1 MKDLVPK
8 GTGNSR
14 FLRSVSNFLSLY
26 PNYEA
31 FVTALVDGTL
41 PIDLAG
47 INTEGVTQVGTPLTK
62 ANLLTDA
69 TATALGLSGDPTVN
83 DALYALS
90 QKGSPAEC
98 HVYADAGTTVTMTKG
113 SKTLTAVA
121 GSNKQAILY
130 PAELGAWNVK
140 RTWKGTTKTVSFT
153 VEAIGI
159 IYCYPFTVGYDL
171 ENTSWAEISDI
182 SELGLA
188 QKYFKIGD
196 RKSIKVGD
204 VTYWTRIIGF
214 NHDNLTSGGK
224 AGITFQMVECLN
236 STYYMNNNASNESGW
251 SNCLM
256 RTTHLQTTI
265 WGQMESNLKSVI
277 KTVNKLTSAG
287 NSSDIIQT
295 TQDTLFLLSEVEI
308 FGSIT
313 HSKAGEG
320 SQYAYYK
327 SGNST
332 IKSVSGAV
340 KNWWERS
347 PRGSGRTY
355 FCNVNASGIADAPN
369 ASSGGANLAY
379 GVAFGFCV

>member
-26 PNYEA
+26 PDYEA
-31 FVTALVDGTL
+31 FVAALVDGTL
-41 PIDLAG
+41 PIDLAE
-47 INTEGVTQVGTPLTK
+47 INANGVTQVGTPLTK

-113 SKTLTAVA
+113 AKTLTAVA
-121 GSNKQAILY
+121 GSNKQAVLY

-153 VEAIGI
+153 VEVIGI
-159 IYCYPFTVGYDL
+159 VYCYPFTVGRDL
-171 ENTSWAEISDI
+171 ESTSWADI
-182 SELGLA
+182 STISESGMA
-188 QKYFKIGD
+188 QQFFQVGD
-196 RKSIKVGD
+196 QKSITVNGVK
-204 VTYWTRIIGF
+204 YQTRIIGF

-224 AGITFQMVECLN
+224 AGITFQMVDCLN
-236 STYYMNNNASNESGW
+236 TTYNMESSNTNVNGW
-251 SNCLM
+251 LNCAM
-256 RTTHLQTTI
+256 RKTHLRTTI
-265 WGQMESNLKSVI
+265 WGQLESSLKSVI
-277 KTVNKLTSAG
+277 KTVNKLASAG
-287 NSSDIIQT
+287 NQSATIQT
-295 TQDTLFLLSEVEI
+295 AQDTLFLLSEVEI
-308 FGSIT
+308 FGKVT

-320 SQYAYYK
+320 SQYAYYAA
-327 SGNST
+327 GNST
-332 IKSVSGAV
+332 IKKVNGSADY
-340 KNWWERS
+340 WWERS
-347 PRGSGRTY
+347 PYGSNSTN
-355 FCNVNASGIADAPN
+355 FCYVGSDGT
-369 ASSGGANLAY
+369 ASSYGASNTL

>member
-26 PNYEA
+26 PDYEA
-31 FVTALVDGTL
+31 FVAALVDGTL

-47 INTEGVTQVGTPLTK
+47 INANGVTQVGTPLTK

-113 SKTLTAVA
+113 AKTLTAVA
-121 GSNKQAILY
+121 GSNKQAVLY

-153 VEAIGI
+153 VEVIGI
-159 IYCYPFTVGYDL
+159 VYCYPFTVGRDL
-171 ENTSWAEISDI
+171 ESTSWADISSI

-188 QKYFKIGD
+188 QQYF
-196 RKSIKVGD
+196 KVGD
-204 VTYWTRIIGF
+204 QKSITVNGVKYQTRIIGF

-224 AGITFQMVECLN
+224 AGITFQMVDCLN
-236 STYYMNNNASNESGW
+236 TTYNMESSNTNVNGW
-251 SNCLM
+251 LNCAM
-256 RTTHLQTTI
+256 RKTHLRTTI
-265 WGQMESNLKSVI
+265 WGQLESSLKSVI
-277 KTVNKLTSAG
+277 KTVNKRASAG
-287 NSSDIIQT
+287 NQSATIQT
-295 TQDTLFLLSEVEI
+295 AQDTLFLLSEVEI
-308 FGSIT
+308 FGKVT
-313 HSKAGEG
+313 CSKAGEG
-320 SQYAYYK
+320 SQYAYYAA
-327 SGNST
+327 GNST
-332 IKSVSGAV
+332 IKKVNGSA
-340 KNWWERS
+340 NHWWERS
-347 PRGSGRTY
+347 PYGSLSAY
-355 FCNVNASGIADAPN
+355 FCFVTSDGAANGGNASRT
-369 ASSGGANLAY
+369 Y

>member
-26 PNYEA
+26 PDYEA
-31 FVTALVDGTL
+31 FVSALVDGTL

-47 INTEGVTQVGTPLTK
+47 INTNGVTQVGTPLTK

-153 VEAIGI
+153 VEVIGI
-159 IYCYPFTVGYDL
+159 VYCYPFTVGNDL
-171 ENTSWAEISDI
+171 ESTTWADISSI

-188 QKYFKIGD
+188 QQYF
-196 RKSIKVGD
+196 KVGD
-204 VTYWTRIIGF
+204 QKSITVNGVKYQTRIIGF

-224 AGITFQMVECLN
+224 AGITFQMVDCLN
-236 STYYMNNNASNESGW
+236 TTYNMESSNINTNGW
-251 SNCLM
+251 LNCAM
-256 RTTHLQTTI
+256 RKTHLRTTI
-265 WGQMESNLKSVI
+265 WGQLESSLKSVI
-277 KTVNKLTSAG
+277 KTVNKLASAG
-287 NSSDIIQT
+287 NQSATIQT
-295 TQDTLFLLSEVEI
+295 AQDTLFLLSEVEI
-308 FGSIT
+308 FGKVT
-313 HSKAGEG
+313 YSKAGEG
-320 SQYAYYK
+320 SQYAYYAA
-327 SGNST
+327 GNST
-332 IKSVSGAV
+332 IKKVNGSAY
-340 KNWWERS
+340 NWWERS
-347 PRGSGRTY
+347 PNGSDTSS
-355 FCNVNASGIADAPN
+355 FCIVYSN
-369 ASSGGANLAY
+369 GGAATHGAGNTR
-379 GVAFGFCV
+379 GVSFGFCV

>member
-26 PNYEA
+26 PDYEA
-31 FVTALVDGTL
+31 FVAALVDGTL

-47 INTEGVTQVGTPLTK
+47 INTNGVTQVGTPLTK

-153 VEAIGI
+153 VEVIGI
-159 IYCYPFTVGYDL
+159 VYCYPFTVGNDL
-171 ENTSWAEISDI
+171 ESTTWADISSI

-188 QKYFKIGD
+188 QQYF
-196 RKSIKVGD
+196 KVGD
-204 VTYWTRIIGF
+204 QKSITVNGVKYQTRIIGF

-224 AGITFQMVECLN
+224 AGITFQMVDCLN
-236 STYYMNNNASNESGW
+236 TTYNMESSNINTNGW
-251 SNCLM
+251 LNCAM
-256 RTTHLQTTI
+256 RKTHLRTTI
-265 WGQMESNLKSVI
+265 WGQLESSLKSVI
-277 KTVNKLTSAG
+277 KTVNKLASAG
-287 NSSDIIQT
+287 NQSATIQT
-295 TQDTLFLLSEVEI
+295 AQDTLFLLSEVEI
-308 FGSIT
+308 FGKVT
-313 HSKAGEG
+313 YSKAGEG
-320 SQYAYYK
+320 SQYAYYAA
-327 SGNST
+327 GNST
-332 IKSVSGAV
+332 IKKVNGSATA
-340 KNWWERS
+340 WWERS
-347 PRGSGRTY
+347 PDGSNTTR
-355 FCNVNASGIADAPN
+355 FCHVNGNGVAGNSAAGHT
-369 ASSGGANLAY
+369 Y
-379 GVAFGFCV
+379 GVSFGFCV

>member
-26 PNYEA
+26 PDYEA
-31 FVTALVDGTL
+31 FVSALVDGTL

-47 INTEGVTQVGTPLTK
+47 INTNGVTQVGTPLTK

-121 GSNKQAILY
+121 GSNKQAVLY

-153 VEAIGI
+153 VEVIGI
-159 IYCYPFTVGYDL
+159 VYCYPFTVGNDL
-171 ENTSWAEISDI
+171 ESTTWADISSI

-188 QKYFKIGD
+188 QQYF
-196 RKSIKVGD
+196 KVGD
-204 VTYWTRIIGF
+204 QKSITVNGVKYQTRIIGF

-224 AGITFQMVECLN
+224 AGITFQMVDCLN
-236 STYYMNNNASNESGW
+236 TTYNMESSNINTNGW
-251 SNCLM
+251 LNCAM
-256 RTTHLQTTI
+256 RKTHLRTTI
-265 WGQMESNLKSVI
+265 WGQLESSLKSVI
-277 KTVNKLTSAG
+277 KTVNKLASAG
-287 NSSDIIQT
+287 NQSATIQT
-295 TQDTLFLLSEVEI
+295 AQDTLFLLSEVEI
-308 FGSIT
+308 FGKVT
-313 HSKAGEG
+313 YSKAGEG
-320 SQYAYYK
+320 SQYAYYAA
-327 SGNST
+327 GNST
-332 IKSVSGAV
+332 IKKVNGSADT
-340 KNWWERS
+340 WWERS
-347 PRGSGRTY
+347 PLGSTTAH
-355 FCNVNASGIADAPN
+355 FCYV
-369 ASSGGANLAY
+369 SSAGTANYGSAGNTY
-379 GVAFGFCV
+379 GVSFGFCV

>member
-26 PNYEA
+26 PDYEA
-31 FVTALVDGTL
+31 FVAALVDGTL

-47 INTEGVTQVGTPLTK
+47 INANGVTQVGTPLTK

-113 SKTLTAVA
+113 AKTLTAVA
-121 GSNKQAILY
+121 GSNKQAVLY

-153 VEAIGI
+153 VEVIGI
-159 IYCYPFTVGYDL
+159 VYCYPFTVGRDL
-171 ENTSWAEISDI
+171 ESTSWADISSI
-182 SELGLA
+182 SELGMA
-188 QKYFKIGD
+188 QQFFQVGD
-196 RKSIKVGD
+196 QKSITVNGVK
-204 VTYWTRIIGF
+204 YQTRIIGF

-224 AGITFQMVECLN
+224 AGITFQMVDCLN
-236 STYYMNNNASNESGW
+236 TTYNMESSNTNANGW
-251 SNCLM
+251 LNCAM
-256 RTTHLQTTI
+256 RKTHLRTTI
-265 WGQMESNLKSVI
+265 WGQLESSLKSVI
-277 KTVNKLTSAG
+277 KTVNKLASSGNQSAT
-287 NSSDIIQT
+287 IQT
-295 TQDTLFLLSEVEI
+295 AQDTLFLLSEVEI
-308 FGSIT
+308 FGKVT
-313 HSKAGEG
+313 YSKAGEG
-320 SQYAYYK
+320 SQYAYYAA
-327 SGNST
+327 GNST
-332 IKSVSGAV
+332 IKKVNGSADY
-340 KNWWERS
+340 WWERS
-347 PRGSGRTY
+347 PHGSNSTT
-355 FCNVNASGIADAPN
+355 FCTVGSAGTANYNSASTTG
-369 ASSGGANLAY
+369 

>member
-26 PNYEA
+26 PDYEA
-31 FVTALVDGTL
+31 FVSALVDGTL

-47 INTEGVTQVGTPLTK
+47 INTNGVTQVGTPLTK

-153 VEAIGI
+153 VEVIGI
-159 IYCYPFTVGYDL
+159 VYCYPFTVGNDL
-171 ENTSWAEISDI
+171 ESTTWADISSI

-188 QKYFKIGD
+188 QQYF
-196 RKSIKVGD
+196 KVGD
-204 VTYWTRIIGF
+204 QKSITVNGVKYQTRIIGF

-224 AGITFQMVECLN
+224 AGITFQMVDCLN
-236 STYYMNNNASNESGW
+236 TTYNMESSNINTNGW
-251 SNCLM
+251 LNCAM
-256 RTTHLQTTI
+256 RKTHLRTTI
-265 WGQMESNLKSVI
+265 WGQLESSLKSVI
-277 KTVNKLTSAG
+277 KTVNKLASAG
-287 NSSDIIQT
+287 NQSATIQT
-295 TQDTLFLLSEVEI
+295 AQDTLFLLSEVEI
-308 FGSIT
+308 FGKVT
-313 HSKAGEG
+313 YSKAGEG
-320 SQYAYYK
+320 SQYAYYAA
-327 SGNST
+327 GNST
-332 IKSVSGAV
+332 IKKVNGSAHT
-340 KNWWERS
+340 WWERS
-347 PRGSGRTY
+347 PYGSDTTT
-355 FCNVNASGIADAPN
+355 FCGVGGDGGAGLYYASGT
-369 ASSGGANLAY
+369 Y
-379 GVAFGFCV
+379 GVSFGFCV

>member
-26 PNYEA
+26 PDYEA
-31 FVTALVDGTL
+31 FVAALVDGTL

-47 INTEGVTQVGTPLTK
+47 INANGVTQVGTPLTK

-113 SKTLTAVA
+113 AKTLTAVA
-121 GSNKQAILY
+121 GSNKQAVLY

-153 VEAIGI
+153 VEVIGI
-159 IYCYPFTVGYDL
+159 VYCYPFTVGRDL
-171 ENTSWAEISDI
+171 ESTSWADISTI
-182 SELGLA
+182 SELGMA
-188 QKYFKIGD
+188 QQFFQVGD
-196 RKSIKVGD
+196 QKSITVNGVK
-204 VTYWTRIIGF
+204 YQTRIIGF

-224 AGITFQMVECLN
+224 AGITFQMVDCLN
-236 STYYMNNNASNESGW
+236 TTYNMESSNTNVNGW
-251 SNCLM
+251 LNCAM
-256 RTTHLQTTI
+256 RKTHLRTTI
-265 WGQMESNLKSVI
+265 WGQLESSLKSVI
-277 KTVNKLTSAG
+277 KTVNKLASAG
-287 NSSDIIQT
+287 NQSATIQT
-295 TQDTLFLLSEVEI
+295 AQDTLFLLSEVEI
-308 FGSIT
+308 FGKVT
-313 HSKAGEG
+313 YSKAGEG
-320 SQYAYYK
+320 SQYAYYAA
-327 SGNST
+327 GNST
-332 IKSVSGAV
+332 IKKVNGSANG
-340 KNWWERS
+340 WWERS
-347 PRGSGRTY
+347 PDGSDSTA
-355 FCNVNASGIADAPN
+355 FCYVYSDGTAYAGGASGTA
-369 ASSGGANLAY
+369 

>member
-26 PNYEA
+26 PDYEA
-31 FVTALVDGTL
+31 FVAALVDGTL

-47 INTEGVTQVGTPLTK
+47 INTNGVTQVGTPLTK

-130 PAELGAWNVK
+130 PAELGAWNVR

-153 VEAIGI
+153 VEVIGI
-159 IYCYPFTVGYDL
+159 VYCYPFTVGNNL
-171 ENTSWAEISDI
+171 ESTTWTDISSI

-188 QKYFKIGD
+188 QQYF
-196 RKSIKVGD
+196 KVGD
-204 VTYWTRIIGF
+204 QKSITVNGVKYQTRIIGF

-224 AGITFQMVECLN
+224 AGITFQMVDCLN
-236 STYYMNNNASNESGW
+236 TTYNMESSNINTNGW
-251 SNCLM
+251 LNCAM
-256 RTTHLQTTI
+256 RKTHLRTTI
-265 WGQMESNLKSVI
+265 WGQLESSLKSVI
-277 KTVNKLTSAG
+277 KTVNKLASAG
-287 NSSDIIQT
+287 NQSATIQT
-295 TQDTLFLLSEVEI
+295 AQDTLFLLSEVEI
-308 FGSIT
+308 FGKVT
-313 HSKAGEG
+313 YSKAGEG
-320 SQYAYYK
+320 SQYAYYAA
-327 SGNST
+327 GNST
-332 IKSVSGAV
+332 IKKVNGSAST
-340 KNWWERS
+340 WWERS
-347 PRGSGRTY
+347 PRGGNTY
-355 FCNVNASGIADAPN
+355 RFCYVN
-369 ASSGGANLAY
+369 SSGDATTDGASNTF
-379 GVAFGFCV
+379 GVSFGFCV

>member
-26 PNYEA
+26 PDYEA
-31 FVTALVDGTL
+31 FVSALVDGTL

-47 INTEGVTQVGTPLTK
+47 INTNGVTQVGTPLTK

-153 VEAIGI
+153 VEVIGI
-159 IYCYPFTVGYDL
+159 VYCYPFTVGNDL
-171 ENTSWAEISDI
+171 ESTTWADISSI

-188 QKYFKIGD
+188 QQYF
-196 RKSIKVGD
+196 KVGD
-204 VTYWTRIIGF
+204 QKSITVNGVKYQTRIIGF

-224 AGITFQMVECLN
+224 AGITFQMVDCLN
-236 STYYMNNNASNESGW
+236 TTYNMESSNINTNGW
-251 SNCLM
+251 LNCAM
-256 RTTHLQTTI
+256 RKTHLRTTI
-265 WGQMESNLKSVI
+265 WGQLESSLKSVI
-277 KTVNKLTSAG
+277 KTVNKLASAG
-287 NSSDIIQT
+287 NQSATIQT

-308 FGSIT
+308 FGKVT
-313 HSKAGEG
+313 YSKAGEG
-320 SQYAYYK
+320 SQYAYYAA
-327 SGNST
+327 GNST
-332 IKSVSGAV
+332 IKKVNGSAGG
-340 KNWWERS
+340 WWGRS
-347 PRGSGRTY
+347 PRGGGADRFCFVGSTGAAGYSG
-355 FCNVNASGIADAPN
+355 ASGTF
-369 ASSGGANLAY
+369 
-379 GVAFGFCV
+379 GVSFGFCV

>member
-26 PNYEA
+26 PDYEA
-31 FVTALVDGTL
+31 FVAALVDGTL

-47 INTEGVTQVGTPLTK
+47 INANGVTQVGTPLTK

-83 DALYALS
+83 DALYTLS

-121 GSNKQAILY
+121 GSNKQAVLY

-153 VEAIGI
+153 VEVIGI
-159 IYCYPFTVGYDL
+159 IYCYPFTVGNDL
-171 ENTSWAEISDI
+171 ESTTWADISSI

-188 QKYFKIGD
+188 QQYF
-196 RKSIKVGD
+196 KVGD
-204 VTYWTRIIGF
+204 QKSIMVNGVKYQTRIIGF

-224 AGITFQMVECLN
+224 AGITFQMVDCLN
-236 STYYMNNNASNESGW
+236 TTYNMESSNINTNGW
-251 SNCLM
+251 LNCAM
-256 RTTHLQTTI
+256 RKTHLRTTI
-265 WGQMESNLKSVI
+265 WGQLESSLKSVI
-277 KTVNKLTSAG
+277 KTVNKLASAG
-287 NSSDIIQT
+287 NQSATIQT
-295 TQDTLFLLSEVEI
+295 AQDTLFLLSEVEI
-308 FGSIT
+308 FGKIT
-313 HSKAGEG
+313 YSKAGEG
-320 SQYAYYK
+320 SQYAYYAA
-327 SGNST
+327 GNST
-332 IKSVSGAV
+332 IKKVNDSAY
-340 KNWWERS
+340 NWWERS
-347 PRGSGRTY
+347 PDGSDGAY
-355 FCNVNASGIADAPN
+355 FCYVV
-369 ASSGGANLAY
+369 SGGTATTGTASY
-379 GVAFGFCV
+379 TRGVAFGFCV

>member
-26 PNYEA
+26 PDYEA

-121 GSNKQAILY
+121 GSNKQAVLY

-153 VEAIGI
+153 VEVIGI
-159 IYCYPFTVGYDL
+159 VYCYPFTVGNDL
-171 ENTSWAEISDI
+171 ESTSWADI
-182 SELGLA
+182 STISEFGLA
-188 QKYFKIGD
+188 QQYF
-196 RKSIKVGD
+196 KVGD
-204 VTYWTRIIGF
+204 QKSIMVNGVKYQTRIIGF

-224 AGITFQMVECLN
+224 AGITFQMVDCLN
-236 STYYMNNNASNESGW
+236 TTYNMESSNINTNGW
-251 SNCLM
+251 LNCAM
-256 RTTHLQTTI
+256 RKTHLRTTI
-265 WGQMESNLKSVI
+265 WGQLESSLKSVI
-277 KTVNKLTSAG
+277 KTVNKLASAG
-287 NSSDIIQT
+287 NQSATIQT
-295 TQDTLFLLSEVEI
+295 AQDTLFLLSEIEI
-308 FGSIT
+308 FGKIT
-313 HSKAGEG
+313 YSKAGEG
-320 SQYAYYK
+320 SQYAYYAA
-327 SGNST
+327 GNST
-332 IKSVSGAV
+332 IKKVNGSADY
-340 KNWWERS
+340 WWERS
-347 PRGSGRTY
+347 PYGSGSTY
-355 FCNVNASGIADAPN
+355 FCCVYSDGTAGYGDASNSI
-369 ASSGGANLAY
+369 

>member
-26 PNYEA
+26 PDYEA

-121 GSNKQAILY
+121 GSNKQAVLY

-153 VEAIGI
+153 VEVIGI
-159 IYCYPFTVGYDL
+159 VYCYPFTVGNDL
-171 ENTSWAEISDI
+171 ESTSWADI
-182 SELGLA
+182 STISEFGLA
-188 QKYFKIGD
+188 QQYF
-196 RKSIKVGD
+196 KVGD
-204 VTYWTRIIGF
+204 QKSIMVNGVKYQTRIIGF

-224 AGITFQMVECLN
+224 AGITFQMVDCLN
-236 STYYMNNNASNESGW
+236 TTYNMESSNINTNGW
-251 SNCLM
+251 LNCAM
-256 RTTHLQTTI
+256 RKTHLRTTI
-265 WGQMESNLKSVI
+265 WGQLESSLKSVI
-277 KTVNKLTSAG
+277 KTVNKLASAG
-287 NSSDIIQT
+287 NQSATIQT
-295 TQDTLFLLSEVEI
+295 AQDTLFLLSEIEI
-308 FGSIT
+308 FGKIT
-313 HSKAGEG
+313 YSKAGEG
-320 SQYAYYK
+320 SQYAYYAA
-327 SGNST
+327 GNST
-332 IKSVSGAV
+332 IKKVNGSADI
-340 KNWWERS
+340 WWERS
-347 PRGSGRTY
+347 PYGSNSTS
-355 FCNVNASGIADAPN
+355 FCFVASVGTAADT
-369 ASSGGANLAY
+369 GAGDTI

>member
-26 PNYEA
+26 PDYEA
-31 FVTALVDGTL
+31 FVSALVDGTL

-47 INTEGVTQVGTPLTK
+47 INTNGVTQVGTPLTK

-153 VEAIGI
+153 VEVIGI
-159 IYCYPFTVGYDL
+159 VYCYPFTVGNDL
-171 ENTSWAEISDI
+171 ESTTWADISSI

-188 QKYFKIGD
+188 QQYF
-196 RKSIKVGD
+196 KVGD
-204 VTYWTRIIGF
+204 QKSIMVNGVKYQTRIIGF

-224 AGITFQMVECLN
+224 AGITFQMVDCLN
-236 STYYMNNNASNESGW
+236 TTYNMESSNINTNSW
-251 SNCLM
+251 LNCAM
-256 RTTHLQTTI
+256 RKTHLRTTI
-265 WGQMESNLKSVI
+265 WGQLESSLKSVI
-277 KTVNKLTSAG
+277 KTVNKLASAG
-287 NSSDIIQT
+287 NQSATIQT
-295 TQDTLFLLSEVEI
+295 AQDTLFLLSEVEI
-308 FGSIT
+308 FGKVT
-313 HSKAGEG
+313 YSKAGEG
-320 SQYAYYK
+320 SQYAYYAA
-327 SGNST
+327 GNST
-332 IKSVSGAV
+332 IKKVNGSA
-340 KNWWERS
+340 NYWWERS
-347 PRGSGRTY
+347 PYGSNADFFCGVGSGGTAG
-355 FCNVNASGIADAPN
+355 NHA
-369 ASSGGANLAY
+369 ASSAY
-379 GVAFGFCV
+379 GVSFGFCV

>member
-26 PNYEA
+26 PDYEA

-121 GSNKQAILY
+121 GSNKQAVLY

-153 VEAIGI
+153 VEVIGI
-159 IYCYPFTVGYDL
+159 VYCYPFTVGNDL
-171 ENTSWAEISDI
+171 ESTSWADI
-182 SELGLA
+182 STISEFGLA
-188 QKYFKIGD
+188 QQYF
-196 RKSIKVGD
+196 KVGD
-204 VTYWTRIIGF
+204 QKSIMVNGVKYQTRIIGF

-224 AGITFQMVECLN
+224 AGITFQMVDCLN
-236 STYYMNNNASNESGW
+236 TTYNMESSNINTNGW
-251 SNCLM
+251 LNCAM
-256 RTTHLQTTI
+256 RKTHLRTTI
-265 WGQMESNLKSVI
+265 WGQLESSLKSVI
-277 KTVNKLTSAG
+277 KTVNKLASAG
-287 NSSDIIQT
+287 NQSATIQT
-295 TQDTLFLLSEVEI
+295 AQDTLFLLSEIEI
-308 FGSIT
+308 FGKIT
-313 HSKAGEG
+313 YSKAGEG
-320 SQYAYYK
+320 SQYAYYAA
-327 SGNST
+327 GNST
-332 IKSVSGAV
+332 IKKVNGSADA
-340 KNWWERS
+340 WWERS
-347 PRGSGRTY
+347 PRGSNSAV
-355 FCNVNASGIADAPN
+355 FCYVYSDGTASNGNASFTC
-369 ASSGGANLAY
+369 

>member
-26 PNYEA
+26 PDYEA
-31 FVTALVDGTL
+31 FVAALVDGTL

-47 INTEGVTQVGTPLTK
+47 INTNGVTQVGTPLTK

-153 VEAIGI
+153 VEVIGI
-159 IYCYPFTVGYDL
+159 VYCYPFTVGNDL
-171 ENTSWAEISDI
+171 ESTTWADISSI

-188 QKYFKIGD
+188 QQYF
-196 RKSIKVGD
+196 KVGD
-204 VTYWTRIIGF
+204 QKSITVNGVKYQTRIIGF

-224 AGITFQMVECLN
+224 AGITFQMVDCLN
-236 STYYMNNNASNESGW
+236 TTYNMESSNINTNGW
-251 SNCLM
+251 LNCAM
-256 RTTHLQTTI
+256 RKTHLRTTI
-265 WGQMESNLKSVI
+265 WGQLESSLKSVI
-277 KTVNKLTSAG
+277 KTVNKLASAG
-287 NSSDIIQT
+287 NQSATIQT
-295 TQDTLFLLSEVEI
+295 AQDTLFLLSEVEI
-308 FGSIT
+308 FGKVT
-313 HSKAGEG
+313 YSKAGEG
-320 SQYAYYK
+320 SQYAYYAA
-327 SGNST
+327 GNST
-332 IKSVSGAV
+332 IKKVNGSA
-340 KNWWERS
+340 NYWWGRS
-347 PRGSGRTY
+347 PRGSSTGY
-355 FCNVNASGIADAPN
+355 FCDVHSGGTANASN
-369 ASSGGANLAY
+369 ASY
-379 GVAFGFCV
+379 TFGVSFGFCV

>member
-14 FLRSVSNFLSLY
+14 FLRSVNNFLSLY

-31 FVTALVDGTL
+31 FVAALVDGTL

-62 ANLLTDA
+62 ANFLTDA

-121 GSNKQAILY
+121 GSNKQAVLY

-153 VEAIGI
+153 VEVIGI
-159 IYCYPFTVGYDL
+159 VYCYPFTVGRDL
-171 ENTSWAEISDI
+171 ESTSWADISTI
-182 SELGLA
+182 SELGMA
-188 QKYFKIGD
+188 QQFFQVGD
-196 RKSIKVGD
+196 QKSITVNGVK
-204 VTYWTRIIGF
+204 YQTRIIGF

-224 AGITFQMVECLN
+224 AGITFQMVDCLN
-236 STYYMNNNASNESGW
+236 TTYNMESSNTNANGW
-251 SNCLM
+251 LNCAM
-256 RTTHLQTTI
+256 RKTHLRTTI
-265 WGQMESNLKSVI
+265 WGQLESSLKSVI
-277 KTVNKLTSAG
+277 KTVNKLASAG
-287 NSSDIIQT
+287 NQSATIQT
-295 TQDTLFLLSEVEI
+295 AQDTLFLLSEVEI
-308 FGSIT
+308 FGKVT
-313 HSKAGEG
+313 YSKAGEG
-320 SQYAYYK
+320 SQYAYYAA
-327 SGNST
+327 GNST
-332 IKSVSGAV
+332 IKKVNGSANS
-340 KNWWERS
+340 WWERS
-347 PRGSGRTY
+347 PCGSDGTA
-355 FCNVNASGIADAPN
+355 FCYVYSDGT
-369 ASSGGANLAY
+369 ASSYGASYAY

>member
-26 PNYEA
+26 PDYEA
-31 FVTALVDGTL
+31 FVAALVDGTL

-47 INTEGVTQVGTPLTK
+47 INTNGVTQVGTPLTK
-62 ANLLTDA
+62 SNLLTDA

-153 VEAIGI
+153 VEVIGI
-159 IYCYPFTVGYDL
+159 VYCYPFTVGNDL
-171 ENTSWAEISDI
+171 ESTTWADISSI

-188 QKYFKIGD
+188 QQYF
-196 RKSIKVGD
+196 KVGD
-204 VTYWTRIIGF
+204 QKSITVNGVKYQTRIIGF

-224 AGITFQMVECLN
+224 AGITFQMVDCLN
-236 STYYMNNNASNESGW
+236 TTYNMESSNINTNGW
-251 SNCLM
+251 LNCAM
-256 RTTHLQTTI
+256 RKTHLRTTI
-265 WGQMESNLKSVI
+265 WGQLESSLKSVI
-277 KTVNKLTSAG
+277 KTVNKLASAG
-287 NSSDIIQT
+287 NQSATIQT
-295 TQDTLFLLSEVEI
+295 AQDTLFLLSEVEI
-308 FGSIT
+308 FGKVT
-313 HSKAGEG
+313 YSKAGEG
-320 SQYAYYK
+320 SQYAYYAA
-327 SGNST
+327 GNST
-332 IKSVSGAV
+332 IKKVNGSANS
-340 KNWWERS
+340 WWERS
-347 PRGSGRTY
+347 PIGSSTY
-355 FCNVNASGIADAPN
+355 SFCSVTSNGAANFDD
-369 ASSGGANLAY
+369 ASSTI
-379 GVAFGFCV
+379 GVSFGFCV

>member
-26 PNYEA
+26 PDYEA
-31 FVTALVDGTL
+31 FVAALVDGTL

-47 INTEGVTQVGTPLTK
+47 INTNGVTQVGTPLTK

-153 VEAIGI
+153 VEVIGI
-159 IYCYPFTVGYDL
+159 VYCYPFTVGNDL
-171 ENTSWAEISDI
+171 ESTTWADISSI

-188 QKYFKIGD
+188 QQYF
-196 RKSIKVGD
+196 KVGD
-204 VTYWTRIIGF
+204 QKSITVNGVKYQTRIIGF

-224 AGITFQMVECLN
+224 AGITFQMVDCLN
-236 STYYMNNNASNESGW
+236 TTYNMESSNINTNGW
-251 SNCLM
+251 LNCAM
-256 RTTHLQTTI
+256 RKTHLRTTI
-265 WGQMESNLKSVI
+265 WGQLESSLKSVI
-277 KTVNKLTSAG
+277 KTVNKLASAG
-287 NSSDIIQT
+287 NQSATIQT
-295 TQDTLFLLSEVEI
+295 AQDTLFLLSEVEI
-308 FGSIT
+308 FGKVT
-313 HSKAGEG
+313 YSKAGEG
-320 SQYAYYK
+320 SQYAYYAA
-327 SGNST
+327 GNST
-332 IKSVSGAV
+332 IKKVNGSAY
-340 KNWWERS
+340 NWWERS
-347 PRGSGRTY
+347 PYGSNANS
-355 FCNVNASGIADAPN
+355 FCYVNSAGTAHGNTASGTR
-369 ASSGGANLAY
+369 
-379 GVAFGFCV
+379 GVSFGFCV

>member
-26 PNYEA
+26 PDYEA
-31 FVTALVDGTL
+31 FVAALVDGTL

-47 INTEGVTQVGTPLTK
+47 INTNGVTQVGTPLTK

-153 VEAIGI
+153 VEVIGI
-159 IYCYPFTVGYDL
+159 VYCYPFTVGNDL
-171 ENTSWAEISDI
+171 ESTTWADISSI

-188 QKYFKIGD
+188 QQYF
-196 RKSIKVGD
+196 KVGD
-204 VTYWTRIIGF
+204 QKSITVNGVKYQTRIIGF

-224 AGITFQMVECLN
+224 AGITFQMVDCLN
-236 STYYMNNNASNESGW
+236 TTYNMESSNINTNGW
-251 SNCLM
+251 LNCAM
-256 RTTHLQTTI
+256 RKTHLRTTI
-265 WGQMESNLKSVI
+265 WGQLESSLKSVI
-277 KTVNKLTSAG
+277 KTVNKLASAG
-287 NSSDIIQT
+287 NQSATIQT
-295 TQDTLFLLSEVEI
+295 AQDTLFLLSEVEI
-308 FGSIT
+308 FGKVT
-313 HSKAGEG
+313 YSKAGEG
-320 SQYAYYK
+320 SQYAYYAA
-327 SGNST
+327 GNST
-332 IKSVSGAV
+332 IKKVNGSADS
-340 KNWWERS
+340 WWERS
-347 PRGSGRTY
+347 PYGSASTA
-355 FCNVNASGIADAPN
+355 FCHVHSDGAAYRNA
-369 ASSGGANLAY
+369 ASNTS

>member
-26 PNYEA
+26 PDYEA
-31 FVTALVDGTL
+31 FVAALVDGTL

-47 INTEGVTQVGTPLTK
+47 INTNGVTQVGTPLTK

-153 VEAIGI
+153 VEVIGI
-159 IYCYPFTVGYDL
+159 VYCYPFTVGNDL
-171 ENTSWAEISDI
+171 ESTTWADISSI

-188 QKYFKIGD
+188 PQYFKVGD
-196 RKSIKVGD
+196 RKSITVNGVK
-204 VTYWTRIIGF
+204 YQTRIIGF

-224 AGITFQMVECLN
+224 AGITFQMVDCLN
-236 STYYMNNNASNESGW
+236 TTYNMESSNINTNGW
-251 SNCLM
+251 LNCAM
-256 RTTHLQTTI
+256 RKTHLRTTI
-265 WGQMESNLKSVI
+265 WGQLESSLKSVI
-277 KTVNKLTSAG
+277 KTVNKLASAG
-287 NSSDIIQT
+287 NQSATIQT
-295 TQDTLFLLSEVEI
+295 AQDTLFLLSEVEI
-308 FGSIT
+308 FGKVT
-313 HSKAGEG
+313 YSKAGEG
-320 SQYAYYK
+320 SQYAYYAA
-327 SGNST
+327 GNST
-332 IKSVSGAV
+332 IKKVNGSAAD
-340 KNWWERS
+340 WWERS
-347 PRGSGRTY
+347 PLGSNAGS
-355 FCNVNASGIADAPN
+355 FCCVYSNGNASYSN
-369 ASSGGANLAY
+369 ASDTR
-379 GVAFGFCV
+379 GVSFGFCV

>member
-26 PNYEA
+26 PDYEA
-31 FVTALVDGTL
+31 FVAALVDGTL

-47 INTEGVTQVGTPLTK
+47 INTNGVTQVGTPLTK

-153 VEAIGI
+153 VEVIGI
-159 IYCYPFTVGYDL
+159 VYCYPFTVGNDL
-171 ENTSWAEISDI
+171 ESTTWADISSI

-188 QKYFKIGD
+188 QQYF
-196 RKSIKVGD
+196 KVGD
-204 VTYWTRIIGF
+204 QKSITVNGVKYQTRIIGF

-224 AGITFQMVECLN
+224 AGITFQMVDCLN
-236 STYYMNNNASNESGW
+236 TTYNMESSNINTNGW
-251 SNCLM
+251 LNCAM
-256 RTTHLQTTI
+256 RKTHLRTTI
-265 WGQMESNLKSVI
+265 WGQLESSLKSVI
-277 KTVNKLTSAG
+277 KTVNKLASAG
-287 NSSDIIQT
+287 NQSATIQT
-295 TQDTLFLLSEVEI
+295 AQDTLFLLSEVEI
-308 FGSIT
+308 FGKVT
-313 HSKAGEG
+313 YSKAGEG
-320 SQYAYYK
+320 SQYAYYAA
-327 SGNST
+327 GNST
-332 IKSVSGAV
+332 IKKVNGSADH
-340 KNWWERS
+340 WWERS
-347 PRGSGRTY
+347 PHGSNSAS
-355 FCNVNASGIADAPN
+355 FCCVSSDGTAN
-369 ASSGGANLAY
+369 SSGAGYAH

>member
-31 FVTALVDGTL
+31 FVAALVDGTL

-62 ANLLTDA
+62 ANFLTDA

-121 GSNKQAILY
+121 GSNKQAVLY

-153 VEAIGI
+153 VEVIGI
-159 IYCYPFTVGYDL
+159 VYCYPFTVGNDL
-171 ENTSWAEISDI
+171 ESTSWADI
-182 SELGLA
+182 STISEFGLA
-188 QKYFKIGD
+188 QQYF
-196 RKSIKVGD
+196 KVGD
-204 VTYWTRIIGF
+204 QKSIMVNGVKYQTRIIGF

-224 AGITFQMVECLN
+224 AGITFQMVDCLN
-236 STYYMNNNASNESGW
+236 TTYNMESSNINTNGW
-251 SNCLM
+251 LNCAM
-256 RTTHLQTTI
+256 RKTHLRTTI
-265 WGQMESNLKSVI
+265 WGQLESSLKSVI
-277 KTVNKLTSAG
+277 KTVNKLASAG
-287 NSSDIIQT
+287 NQSATIQT
-295 TQDTLFLLSEVEI
+295 AQDTLFLLSEIEI
-308 FGSIT
+308 FGKIT
-313 HSKAGEG
+313 YSKAGEG
-320 SQYAYYK
+320 SQYAYYAA
-327 SGNST
+327 GNST
-332 IKSVSGAV
+332 IKKVNGSADY
-340 KNWWERS
+340 WWERS
-347 PRGSGRTY
+347 PRGSNSTT
-355 FCNVNASGIADAPN
+355 FCHVNSDGTASDNDASGTN
-369 ASSGGANLAY
+369 